1 MGKKAGLTEEE
12 RGQIMATNTLTHGC
26 FTWHH
31 NQVLL
36 AVTKSIIAFRLPIVA
51 PMLINQESVHQRVV
65 YFLGEGASQFARNR
79 CRAKRK
85 HFLKNTNDWPMLRHY
100 PQVLAESDMRVDAVL
115 SSTRA
120 DMFILVKLMVPW
132 EDRMGLSTIQKED
145 KYLDLIIDLK
155 QRGYKVWF
163 FAIEVGARGL
173 VS

>member
-1 MGKKAGLTEEE
+1 
-12 RGQIMATNTLTHGC
+12 
-26 FTWHH
+26 
-31 NQVLL
+31 
-36 AVTKSIIAFRLPIVA
+36 
-51 PMLINQESVHQRVV
+51 MLINQESVHQRVI

-173 VS
+173 VSWSTYTFLREIGLTKQSKIEIPVNMSRAAEAASQWICPKRECK